1 MIERMIKMMIDPE
14 SYKNEIENKNLRELV
29 LIRNELLEDIKK
41 YEENHIIND
50 KPYSSDEI
58 VKPSPELVYEMNNKY
73 LLEITKLII
82 SKK

>member
-1 MIERMIKMMIDPE
+1 MMIDPE

-58 VKPSPELVYEMNNKY
+58 VKPRP
-73 LLEITKLII
+73 
-82 SKK
+82 

>member
-41 YEENHIIND
+41 I
-50 KPYSSDEI
+50 
-58 VKPSPELVYEMNNKY
+58 
-73 LLEITKLII
+73 
-82 SKK
+82 

>member
-1 MIERMIKMMIDPE
+1 MIKNHI
-14 SYKNEIENKNLRELV
+14 KKIENKNLRELV
-29 LIRNELLEDIKK
+29 FIRNELLEDIKK
-41 YEENHIIND
+41 YEENHVLDN
-50 KPYSSDEI
+50 KPYSSEEI